1 MTSITP
7 PAGIGFI
14 GLGNMGYPMAR
25 RLAAAGYTLTVAD
38 LNQDAVQKFCA
49 ETGAAP
55 AASLAALAAASQLV
69 ITMLPEGKAVRK
81 VLLGDGADCVVQG
94 LKPGAVL
101 VDMSSSSPVGTR
113 ELAAELQQRG
123 FALVD
128 APVSGG
134 VVKAISGGLALMAG
148 GDDAAIERA
157 RPALEVMGK
166 LFKTGVAGS
175 GHAMKAMNN
184 FLSAATLA
192 ITSEAVITGQKF
204 GLDPAV
210 MVDIIN
216 ASTGRSNSSEHKFP
230 TFVLPR
236 NFNSGFFLG
245 LMAKDLRFAKELAE
259 SMHTSHTLLD
269 AVSDLYDRAEVQLGF
284 KADNIDIHRF
294 LEDQTDSG
302 DIGQMLGGKRSQ

>member
-1 MTSITP
+1 MNSITP
-7 PAGIGFI
+7 PVGIGFI
-14 GLGNMGYPMAR
+14 GLGNMGYPMAK
-25 RLAAAGYTLTVAD
+25 RLAAAGYTLVVAD
-38 LNQDAVQKFCA
+38 LNTDAVQKFCA
-49 ETGAAP
+49 ETGAT
-55 AASLAALAAASQLV
+55 AAISLAQLGAASQLV
-69 ITMLPEGKAVRK
+69 FTMLPEGKAVRK
-81 VLLGDGADCVVQG
+81 VLLGAGEGSDGVVQG
-94 LKPGAVL
+94 LRPGAVL

-113 ELAAELQQRG
+113 ELAAELQQQG

-148 GDDAAIERA
+148 GDDAAIEQA

-166 LFKTGVAGS
+166 LFKTGGSGS

-230 TFVLPR
+230 TFILPR
-236 NFNSGFFLG
+236 KFESGFFMG
-245 LMAKDLRFAKELAE
+245 LMAKDLRFAKELAD
-259 SMHTSHTLLD
+259 SMGSSHELLNTIS
-269 AVSDLYDRAEVQLGF
+269 AMYDKAEADMGF
-284 KADNIDIHRF
+284 KADNCDIHRW
-294 LEDQTDSG
+294 LEGQSG
-302 DIGQMLGGKRSQ
+302 K

>member
-1 MTSITP
+1 MNSITP

-14 GLGNMGYPMAR
+14 GLGNMGYPMAK
-25 RLAAAGYTLTVAD
+25 RLAAAGYTLTVSD
-38 LNQDAVQKFCA
+38 LNQDALQKFCA
-49 ETGAAP
+49 ETGAT
-55 AASLAALAAASQLV
+55 AATSLAQLGANSQLV
-69 ITMLPEGKAVRK
+69 FTMLPEGKAVRK
-81 VLLGDGADCVVQG
+81 VLLGAGAGSDSVVAG

-113 ELAAELQQRG
+113 ELAMELQQRG

-148 GDDAAIERA
+148 GEDAAIERA

-166 LFKTGVAGS
+166 LFKTGMSGS

-236 NFNSGFFLG
+236 KFESGFFLG
-245 LMAKDLRFAKELAE
+245 LMAKDLRFAKELAD
-259 SMHTSHTLLD
+259 SMGSSHELLNTIS
-269 AVSDLYDRAEVQLGF
+269 AMYDKAEADMGF
-284 KADNIDIHRF
+284 KADNCDIHRW
-294 LEDQTDSG
+294 LESQSG
-302 DIGQMLGGKRSQ
+302 K

>member
-1 MTSITP
+1 MNSITP

-14 GLGNMGYPMAR
+14 GLGNMGYPMAK

-38 LNQDAVQKFCA
+38 LNQDAVQAFCA
-49 ETGAAP
+49 ETGATP
-55 AASLAALAAASQLV
+55 AASLAQLGAASQLV
-69 ITMLPEGKAVRK
+69 FTMLPEGKAVRK
-81 VLLGDGADCVVQG
+81 VLLGEADNVVQG

-148 GDDAAIERA
+148 GDDTAIERA
-157 RPALEVMGK
+157 RPALEIMGK
-166 LFKTGVAGS
+166 LFKTGVSGS

-236 NFNSGFFLG
+236 KFESGFFLG
-245 LMAKDLRFAKELAE
+245 LMAKDLRFAKELAD
-259 SMHTSHTLLD
+259 SMGSSHELLNTIS
-269 AVSDLYDRAEVQLGF
+269 AMYDKAEADLGF
-284 KADNIDIHRF
+284 KADNCEIHRW
-294 LEDQTDSG
+294 LESQSG
-302 DIGQMLGGKRSQ
+302 Q

>member
-1 MTSITP
+1 MSSITP

-14 GLGNMGYPMAR
+14 GLGNMGYPMAK

-38 LNQDAVQKFCA
+38 LNADAVQKFCT
-49 ETGAAP
+49 ETGATAAGSLAQLG
-55 AASLAALAAASQLV
+55 AASTLV
-69 ITMLPEGKAVRK
+69 FTMLPEGKAVRK
-81 VLLGDGADCVVQG
+81 VLLGDGDNVVQG

-166 LFKTGVAGS
+166 LFKTGVSGS

-236 NFNSGFFLG
+236 KFESGFFLG
-245 LMAKDLRFAKELAE
+245 LMAKDLRFAKELAD
-259 SMHTSHTLLD
+259 SMGTSHDMLD
-269 AVSDLYDRAEVQLGF
+269 TISAMYDRAEAELGF
-284 KADNIDIHRF
+284 KADNCEIHRY
-294 LEDQTDSG
+294 LEGQSG
-302 DIGQMLGGKRSQ
+302 Q

>member
-1 MTSITP
+1 MSSIAP

-25 RLAAAGYTLTVAD
+25 RLAAAGYRLTVMD
-38 LNQDAVQKFCA
+38 LNAEAVERFCA
-49 ETGAAP
+49 ETGAEA
-55 AASLAALAAASQLV
+55 AASLQALGAASRLV
-69 ITMLPEGKAVRK
+69 ITMLPEGTAVRRA
-81 VLLGDGADCVVQG
+81 LLGDVGDCVVAG
-94 LKPGAVL
+94 LQAEAVL

-113 ELAAELQQRG
+113 ELANELQQRG

-134 VVKAISGGLALMAG
+134 VVKAIDGKLALMAG
-148 GDDAAIERA
+148 GDDAAIEVA

-166 LFKTGVAGS
+166 LFKTGVSGS
-175 GHAMKAMNN
+175 GHAMKALNN
-184 FLSAATLA
+184 YLSAMTLA
-192 ITSEAVITGQKF
+192 ATSEAVIAGQKF
-204 GLDPAV
+204 GIDPAV
-210 MVDIIN
+210 IVDVIN

-245 LMAKDLRFAKELAE
+245 LMAKDLRFARELAS

-269 AVSDLYDRAEVQLGF
+269 AVSGLYDRAEAELGF

-294 LEDQTDSG
+294 LEDQE
-302 DIGQMLGGKRSQ
+302 

>member
-1 MTSITP
+1 MNSITP

-14 GLGNMGYPMAR
+14 GLGNMGYPMAK
-25 RLAAAGYTLTVAD
+25 RLAAAGYTLIVSD

-49 ETGAAP
+49 ETGATA
-55 AASLAALAAASQLV
+55 AASLAQLGAASQLV
-69 ITMLPEGKAVRK
+69 FTMLPEGKAVRK
-81 VLLGDGADCVVQG
+81 VLLGAAAGGAIGESGDSVVQG

-123 FALVD
+123 FTLVD

-157 RPALEVMGK
+157 RPVLEVMGK
-166 LFKTGVAGS
+166 LFKTGMSGS

-204 GLDPAV
+204 GLDPVV

-236 NFNSGFFLG
+236 KFESGFFLG
-245 LMAKDLRFAKELAE
+245 LMAKDLRFAKELAD
-259 SMHTSHTLLD
+259 SMGSSHELLNTIS
-269 AVSDLYDRAEVQLGF
+269 AMYDKAEADMGF
-284 KADNIDIHRF
+284 KADNCDIHRW
-294 LEDQTDSG
+294 LESQSG
-302 DIGQMLGGKRSQ
+302 K

>member
-1 MTSITP
+1 MNSITP

-14 GLGNMGYPMAR
+14 GLGNMGYPMAK
-25 RLAAAGYTLTVAD
+25 RLAAAGYALTVSD
-38 LNQDAVQKFCA
+38 LNQDAVRKFCA
-49 ETGAAP
+49 ETGAT
-55 AASLAALAAASQLV
+55 AATSLAQLGAASQLV
-69 ITMLPEGKAVRK
+69 FTMLPEGKAVRK
-81 VLLGDGADCVVQG
+81 VLLGAAAGESGDTVVQG

-166 LFKTGVAGS
+166 LFKTGVSGS

-236 NFNSGFFLG
+236 KFNSGFYLG
-245 LMAKDLRFAKELAE
+245 LMAKDLRFAKAL
-259 SMHTSHTLLD
+259 SD
-269 AVSDLYDRAEVQLGF
+269 AVDAPNIFVDAISKLYDDAERELGPQ
-284 KADNIDIHRF
+284 ADNCDIHRW
-294 LEDQTDSG
+294 LESQSG
-302 DIGQMLGGKRSQ
+302 K

>member
-1 MTSITP
+1 MSSITP

-14 GLGNMGYPMAR
+14 GLGNMGYPMAK
-25 RLAAAGYTLTVAD
+25 RLAAAGYQLTVAD
-38 LNQDAVQKFCA
+38 LNQDAVRRFCA
-49 ETGAAP
+49 ETGALA
-55 AASLAALAAASQLV
+55 AASLAQLGAASELV
-69 ITMLPEGKAVRK
+69 FTMLPEGKAVRK
-81 VLLGDGADCVVQG
+81 VLQGDGGDAVVSG
-94 LKPGAVL
+94 LRPGAVL

-134 VVKAISGGLALMAG
+134 VVKAVSGGLALMAG
-148 GDDAAIERA
+148 GDDGAIERA

-166 LFKTGVAGS
+166 LFKTGVSGS

-236 NFNSGFFLG
+236 KFESGFYLG
-245 LMAKDLRFAKELAE
+245 LMAKDLRFAKELAD
-259 SMHTSHTLLD
+259 SMQTSHELLD
-269 AVSDLYDRAEVQLGF
+269 TISSLYDRAETELGF
-284 KADNIDIHRF
+284 KADNCEIHRY
-294 LEDQTDSG
+294 LEGRSG
-302 DIGQMLGGKRSQ
+302 A

>member
-1 MTSITP
+1 MNSITP

-14 GLGNMGYPMAR
+14 GLGNMGYPMAW

-38 LNQDAVQKFCA
+38 LNQDAVQAFCA
-49 ETGAAP
+49 ESGATP
-55 AASLAALAAASQLV
+55 AASLAQLGAASQLV
-69 ITMLPEGKAVRK
+69 FTMLPEGKAVRK
-81 VLLGDGADCVVQG
+81 VLLGEADNVVQG

-113 ELAAELQQRG
+113 ELAAELQQHG

-148 GDDAAIERA
+148 GDDTAIERV
-157 RPALEVMGK
+157 RPALELMGK
-166 LFKTGVAGS
+166 LFKTGVSGS

-236 NFNSGFFLG
+236 KFESGFFLG
-245 LMAKDLRFAKELAE
+245 LMAKDLRFAKELAD
-259 SMHTSHTLLD
+259 SMGSSHELLNTIS
-269 AVSDLYDRAEVQLGF
+269 AMYDKAEADLGF
-284 KADNIDIHRF
+284 KADNCEIHRW
-294 LEDQTDSG
+294 LESQSG
-302 DIGQMLGGKRSQ
+302 Q

>member
-1 MTSITP
+1 MNSITP

-14 GLGNMGYPMAR
+14 GLGNMGYPMAK
-25 RLAAAGYTLTVAD
+25 RLAAAGYALTVSD
-38 LNQDAVQKFCA
+38 LNQDAVRKFCA
-49 ETGAAP
+49 ETGAT
-55 AASLAALAAASQLV
+55 AATSLAQLGAASQLV
-69 ITMLPEGKAVRK
+69 FTMLPEGKAVRK
-81 VLLGDGADCVVQG
+81 VLLGAAAGESGDTVVQG

-166 LFKTGVAGS
+166 LFKTGVSGS

-236 NFNSGFFLG
+236 KFESGFFLG
-245 LMAKDLRFAKELAE
+245 LMAKDLRFAKELAD
-259 SMHTSHTLLD
+259 SMGSSHELLNTIS
-269 AVSDLYDRAEVQLGF
+269 AMYDKAEADMGF
-284 KADNIDIHRF
+284 KADNCDIHRW
-294 LEDQTDSG
+294 LESQSG
-302 DIGQMLGGKRSQ
+302 K

>member
-1 MTSITP
+1 MSSITP

-14 GLGNMGYPMAR
+14 GLGNMGYPMAK
-25 RLAAAGYTLTVAD
+25 RLAAAGYTLCVAD

-49 ETGAAP
+49 ETGAVA
-55 AASLAALAAASQLV
+55 AASLAQLGAASTLV
-69 ITMLPEGKAVRK
+69 FTMLPEGKAVRK
-81 VLLGDGADCVVQG
+81 VLLGDGGDSVVQG
-94 LKPGAVL
+94 LRPGAVL

-113 ELAAELQQRG
+113 ELSAELLQRG
-123 FALVD
+123 FPLVD

-166 LFKTGVAGS
+166 LFKTGVSGS

-192 ITSEAVITGQKF
+192 VTSEAVITGQKF

-230 TFVLPR
+230 TFILPR
-236 NFNSGFFLG
+236 KFESGFFLG
-245 LMAKDLRFAKELAE
+245 LMAKDLRFAKELAD
-259 SMHTSHTLLD
+259 SMGSSHELLNT
-269 AVSDLYDRAEVQLGF
+269 VSSMYDKAEAALGF
-284 KADNIDIHRF
+284 KADNCDIHRW
-294 LEDQTDSG
+294 LESQSG
-302 DIGQMLGGKRSQ
+302 Q

>member
-1 MTSITP
+1 MNSITP

-38 LNQDAVQKFCA
+38 LNQDAVQAFCA
-49 ETGAAP
+49 ETGATP
-55 AASLAALAAASQLV
+55 AASLAQLGAASQLV
-69 ITMLPEGKAVRK
+69 FTMLPEGKAVRK
-81 VLLGDGADCVVQG
+81 VLLGEADNVVQG

-113 ELAAELQQRG
+113 ELSAELQRQG

-148 GDDAAIERA
+148 GDDTAIERA
-157 RPALEVMGK
+157 RPALEIMGK
-166 LFKTGVAGS
+166 LFKTGVSGS

-236 NFNSGFFLG
+236 KFESGFFLG
-245 LMAKDLRFAKELAE
+245 LMAKDLRFAKELAD
-259 SMHTSHTLLD
+259 SMGSSHELLNTI
-269 AVSDLYDRAEVQLGF
+269 SFMYDKAEADLGF
-284 KADNIDIHRF
+284 KADNCEIHRW
-294 LEDQTDSG
+294 LESQSG
-302 DIGQMLGGKRSQ
+302 Q

>member
-1 MTSITP
+1 
-7 PAGIGFI
+7 
-14 GLGNMGYPMAR
+14 
-25 RLAAAGYTLTVAD
+25 
-38 LNQDAVQKFCA
+38 
-49 ETGAAP
+49 
-55 AASLAALAAASQLV
+55 
-69 ITMLPEGKAVRK
+69 MLPEGKAVRK
-81 VLLGDGADCVVQG
+81 VLSGGDDNVAQG
-94 LKPGAVL
+94 LKSGAVL

-113 ELAAELQQRG
+113 ELAAELQQQG

-148 GDDAAIERA
+148 GDDAAIECA
-157 RPALEVMGK
+157 RPALEIMGK
-166 LFKTGVAGS
+166 LFKTGVSGS

-236 NFNSGFFLG
+236 KFESGFFLG
-245 LMAKDLRFAKELAE
+245 LMAKDLRFAKELAD
-259 SMHTSHTLLD
+259 SMGSSHELLNTI
-269 AVSDLYDRAEVQLGF
+269 SSMYDKAEADLGF
-284 KADNIDIHRF
+284 KADNCEIHRW
-294 LEDQTDSG
+294 LESQSG
-302 DIGQMLGGKRSQ
+302 Q

>member
-1 MTSITP
+1 MNSITP

-14 GLGNMGYPMAR
+14 GLGNMGYPMAK
-25 RLAAAGYTLTVAD
+25 RLAAAGYTLTVSD
-38 LNQDAVQKFCA
+38 LNEDAVQKFCA
-49 ETGAAP
+49 ETGARA
-55 AASLAALAAASQLV
+55 AASLAQLGAASVLV
-69 ITMLPEGKAVRK
+69 FTMLPEGKAVRK
-81 VLLGDGADCVVQG
+81 VLLGAAAGESSDSVVQG

-148 GDDAAIERA
+148 GDDAAIEAA

-166 LFKTGVAGS
+166 LFKTGMSGS

-236 NFNSGFFLG
+236 KFESGFFLG
-245 LMAKDLRFAKELAE
+245 LMAKDLRFAKELAD
-259 SMHTSHTLLD
+259 SMGSSHELLNTIS
-269 AVSDLYDRAEVQLGF
+269 AMYDKAEADMGF
-284 KADNIDIHRF
+284 KADNCDIHRW
-294 LEDQTDSG
+294 LESQSG
-302 DIGQMLGGKRSQ
+302 K